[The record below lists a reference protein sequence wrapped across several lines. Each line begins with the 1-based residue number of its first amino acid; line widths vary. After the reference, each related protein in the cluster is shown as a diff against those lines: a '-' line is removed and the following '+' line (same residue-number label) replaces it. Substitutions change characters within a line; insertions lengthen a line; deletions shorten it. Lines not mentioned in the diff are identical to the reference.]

1 MFKMDKKLFAVFVA
15 ASLLVTLFSGCL
27 GEDKSNSN
35 KKPIIE
41 INYPTY
47 RMKVSS
53 LVMISGTATDPD
65 GDDELIQVEIKIGN
79 NEWEKADGTKNWS
92 YDWNSYDYNDGTYN
106 ISGRS
111 WDGKEYSEIQTIIV
125 EIYNPE
131 IIESDSHKW
140 AIFIAAA
147 NFPIKNESK
156 LGNGGLYLAEDIAT
170 YLINHCNYAT
180 SNIIILF
187 DDGWIR
193 KDNGYGEKFQTL
205 QERSHDYDITYG
217 GATKNN
223 VINSF
228 EHIISQSNKYRDSEV
243 FIWIF
248 NHGYGNLNNSLT
260 GGKLFERSQ
269 IFLWDDILNDKEL
282 GDMLGTL
289 KSTKVAIIV
298 DACFCGGFADK
309 TILNLPTS
317 LMLRSGIPRPGR
329 IVISGASKFRTGYA
343 STTQG
348 PLFSLLWF
356 EGLKTG
362 EADGFKPWISKI
374 GRQATL
380 KIFRDGKVSV
390 EEAFYYARYILRTD
404 KNFKEFKSSQPQ
416 ITDRYPLR
424 GRFLSHR
431 EMILGED

>member
-1 MFKMDKKLFAVFVA
+1 MLKMDKKLIAVFIAV
-15 ASLLVTLFSGCL
+15 SLFVTLFSGCL
-27 GEDKSNSN
+27 EEDKESST
-35 KKPIIE
+35 KKPVIKIT
-41 INYPTY
+41 YPTNS
-47 RMKVSS
+47 MKVSS
-53 LVMISGTATDPD
+53 LVMISGTSTDPD
-65 GDDELIQVEIKIGN
+65 GDDDVIQIEVKIGN
-79 NEWEKADGTKNWS
+79 NEWETAEGTTNWS
-92 YDWNSYDYNDGTYN
+92 YDWNTYEFDDGTYN
-106 ISGRS
+106 ISGRA
-111 WDGKEYSEIQTIIV
+111 WDGEKYSEIQTIIV
-125 EIYNPE
+125 EIYNPAV
-131 IIESDSHKW
+131 IESDSHKW

-147 NFPIKNESK
+147 NFPIQNDSK
-156 LGNGGLYLAEDIAT
+156 LGNGGLYLAEEMAA
-170 YLINHCNYAT
+170 YLIDNCNYAT

-193 KDNGYGEKFQTL
+193 KENGLGEKFQTL
-205 QERSHDYDITYG
+205 QERRHEYDITYG

-228 EHIISQSNKYRDSEV
+228 EYIISQSNKYRDSEV

-248 NHGYGNLNNSLT
+248 NHGYGDVNNTLT

-269 IFLWDDILNDKEL
+269 IFLWDESISDKEL
-282 GDMLGTL
+282 GDILGTL

-329 IVISGASKFRTGYA
+329 IVISGASKFRTGFA

-380 KIFRDGKVSV
+380 NIFRDGKVSV
-390 EEAFYYARYILRTD
+390 EEAFYYARYVLRTD
-404 KNFKEFKSSQPQ
+404 KDFKDFKSSQPQ
-416 ITDRYPLR
+416 MTDRYPLR

-431 EMILGED
+431 DMILGED